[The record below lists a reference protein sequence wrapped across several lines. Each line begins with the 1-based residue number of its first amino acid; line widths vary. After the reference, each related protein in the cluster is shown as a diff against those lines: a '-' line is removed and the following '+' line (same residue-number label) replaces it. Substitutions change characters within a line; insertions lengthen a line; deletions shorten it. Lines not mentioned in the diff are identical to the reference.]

1 MNLVLLTIPSRSV
14 WMCGGSSGNGGSS
27 SSNNGNRITAI
38 LLERMGKG
46 ANGRGAMGQGSRK
59 GKGPGKGSGEGGERP
74 VDPEIA
80 FLNVMATQLIMMA
93 YTYGKGVGSA
103 MVEPGS
109 IVRDEVN
116 DEIEQGSIA
125 RDEVND
131 RGDEEALRL
140 YSERLYSKG
149 SIMKGKGA
157 ELMRRGTNLDPDVQ
171 RVFGKGAK
179 GGKRRRGADVH
190 DVHGA
195 DPAAAGSEEVPD
207 GGGWLG
213 WLPTPDWPAARRR
226 RLDDADAAEAD
237 GWAMESDG
245 SAGKGK
251 PGTGKEKGTGKD
263 KGKGKAAKGT
273 GKEAQ

>member
-1 MNLVLLTIPSRSV
+1 MTIPSRSV

-27 SSNNGNRITAI
+27 SSNNGNHLTAI

-195 DPAAAGSEEVPD
+195 DPAAAG
-207 GGGWLG
+207 
-213 WLPTPDWPAARRR
+213 ARRR

-245 SAGKGK
+245 SADKGK